1 MPESL
6 HAELAEAAE
15 RDGSSLNQFIIG
27 VLASA
32 VDWHGDR
39 DHQRTGNGAAAT
51 GSPRAKMRP
60 RWTTPLLVANFI
72 VVTVVALAAIAFL
85 VAALR

>member
-32 VDWHGDR
+32 VGWHGDG
-39 DHQRTGNGAAAT
+39 DHRRPGNGAAAT
-51 GSPRAKMRP
+51 RPPRAKERS
-60 RWTTPLLVANFI
+60 RWTTPLLVANFV